1 MKIPD
6 AVYDILKWIGLI
18 VLPACAWFVGRV
30 APVWGWEN
38 VDAIVITLNSLGTF
52 IGVLIGVSTLNYYK
66 DGGGAE

>member
-30 APVWGWEN
+30 APSWGWEN

-66 DGGGAE
+66 DGGAEE

>member
-1 MKIPD
+1 MVLNDKL
-6 AVYDILKWIGLI
+6 YGCLKWIGLI

-30 APVWGWEN
+30 APAWGWDN

>member
-18 VLPACAWFVGRV
+18 VLPGCAWFVGRV
-30 APVWGWEN
+30 APAWGYEN

-52 IGVLIGVSTLNYYK
+52 IGIIIGVSTLNYYK